1 MKYLLEGQET
11 ERLTFRLLK
20 ESDFDKWMV
29 FFRDSGAAGFLGI
42 LDLETPEEQ
51 CRKWFEIAFG
61 RYRDDLGGMNAL
73 IEKNS
78 GEFIGQ
84 SGLLVQEVD
93 GQPEMEVSYSIMPR
107 FWNKGYAT
115 EAAMKCR
122 NYAFE
127 KNFAQSLI
135 SIIHVD
141 NIQSQSVALKNGM
154 SKSKQTIF
162 KRMPV
167 NIYRIDKQYWAKQT
181 AAH

>member
-11 ERLTFRLLK
+11 ERFKFRLL
-20 ESDFDKWMV
+20 EYSDYDTWIE
-29 FFRDSGAAGFLGI
+29 FFRNSGAARFLGI
-42 LDLETPEEQ
+42 HGLETPEDQ

-61 RYRDDLGGMNAL
+61 RYRDELGGMNAL
-73 IEKNS
+73 IDKSS

-93 GQPEMEVSYSIMPR
+93 GRSELEISYSIMPQ

-115 EAAMKCR
+115 EAAVKCR

-127 KNFAQSLI
+127 HDYAQSLI

-141 NIQSQSVALKNGM
+141 NVQSQSVALKNGM

-162 KRMPV
+162 KKMPV
-167 NIYRIDKQYWAKQT
+167 HIYRIDKNDWTKIT
-181 AAH
+181 GAH